1 MADYKKQ
8 LLDIAPGMIGDL
20 LPNLSHRTVRSN
32 LSRLIRASGQAWL
45 DDPEMF
51 WVLLAKIF
59 YEASS
64 LAPGQLGAM
73 MGTSPKKAIG
83 LINLDLK
90 SKQRIIRDA
99 LRQQD
104 EQRVAYIVV
113 GENPSKGRAV
123 QDFTRFLRR
132 GSDLMGALADAG
144 GQARLGAV
152 EAESSGLAVGRD
164 AIGGVTSRGPEP
176 PRRVNIWIVDP
187 GSLPLEVGTTYKIGL
202 NVGQPRSGA
211 LSSARFNEP
220 EWKGDEAVSLTVI
233 LSGDGVQILPRLRRF
248 NVFPTGDTG
257 PVYYD
262 IIPQRRDGFLLRVS
276 IYLTREMELLQEF
289 ECPVEMLD
297 AARAA

>member
-99 LRQQD
+99 
-104 EQRVAYIVV
+104 
-113 GENPSKGRAV
+113 
-123 QDFTRFLRR
+123 
-132 GSDLMGALADAG
+132 
-144 GQARLGAV
+144 
-152 EAESSGLAVGRD
+152 
-164 AIGGVTSRGPEP
+164 
-176 PRRVNIWIVDP
+176 
-187 GSLPLEVGTTYKIGL
+187 
-202 NVGQPRSGA
+202 
-211 LSSARFNEP
+211 
-220 EWKGDEAVSLTVI
+220 
-233 LSGDGVQILPRLRRF
+233 
-248 NVFPTGDTG
+248 
-257 PVYYD
+257 
-262 IIPQRRDGFLLRVS
+262 
-276 IYLTREMELLQEF
+276 
-289 ECPVEMLD
+289 
-297 AARAA
+297 